1 LEIPLNSQLRT
12 RSSWIL
18 VREPNVRKQRRRRSG
33 VQPVNAFDFA
43 NGFIAVLSPNF
54 ILGRAVVLAS

>member
-1 LEIPLNSQLRT
+1 
-12 RSSWIL
+12 L